1 MMSRASI
8 SEVTGGVRRRRIA
21 GSRRRGRRARH
32 VGGRGP
38 AIPSLAIVVQGGTV
52 QGVYAEQRGRCTV
65 HLLDYDDL
73 RADDGLAEGVATT
86 GMLPEL
92 AVEPGLATAVA
103 EYRAVAAHQA
113 RHRPAV
119 EIGS

>member
-1 MMSRASI
+1 MSRASI
-8 SEVTGGVRRRRIA
+8 SEGTSGMRRRGMA

-32 VGGRGP
+32 ASRPGP
-38 AIPSLAIVVQGGTV
+38 TAPRLAIVVQGGTV
-52 QGVYAEQRGRCTV
+52 QGVYADHRGRLTV

-73 RADDGLAEGVATT
+73 RADDNLAEGIATT
-86 GMLPEL
+86 GILPEL

-103 EYRAVAAHQA
+103 EYRAVAARQA

-119 EIGS
+119 ESG

>member
-1 MMSRASI
+1 MSQANI

-21 GSRRRGRRARH
+21 GSRRGGRGERH
-32 VGGRGP
+32 AGGRGP

-52 QGVYAEQRGRCTV
+52 QGVYADHRGRFTV

-73 RADDGLAEGVATT
+73 RADDDLAECVATT

-92 AVEPGLATAVA
+92 AVEPMLATAVA
-103 EYRAVAAHQA
+103 EYRAVAAHQS